1 MTEATPLQNR
11 ALVTFESVDFCALAP
26 CVEAPPHA
34 LSVTAATV
42 TPASRAQRLRRDN
55 PFGMAPLLDVAV
67 THSAARPEIMSLIVL
82 DQLLKRCATG
92 RANGTPK

>member
-1 MTEATPLQNR
+1 
-11 ALVTFESVDFCALAP
+11 
-26 CVEAPPHA
+26 
-34 LSVTAATV
+34 
-42 TPASRAQRLRRDN
+42 
-55 PFGMAPLLDVAV
+55 VAV